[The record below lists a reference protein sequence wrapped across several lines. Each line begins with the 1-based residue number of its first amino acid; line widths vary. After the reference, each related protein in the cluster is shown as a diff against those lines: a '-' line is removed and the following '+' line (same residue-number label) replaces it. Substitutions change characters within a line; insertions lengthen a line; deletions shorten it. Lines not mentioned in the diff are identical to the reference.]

1 MKDAILRGRDFF
13 ERESIAK
20 HKAWFEKFK
29 DNYSFTEENTE
40 KILKAEIGRTFVRV
54 LSDAGVY
61 KDTPDG
67 RAAFLRF
74 VDFVNGA
81 KP

>member
-1 MKDAILRGRDFF
+1 MKEAIIAHLHCDSL
-13 ERESIAK
+13 ESIAK
-20 HKAWFEKFK
+20 HKAWYEKFK

-40 KILKAEIGRTFVRV
+40 KILKEEIGKTFVRV

-67 RAAFLRF
+67 RKAFLRF
-74 VDFVNGA
+74 IESLNN
-81 KP
+81 